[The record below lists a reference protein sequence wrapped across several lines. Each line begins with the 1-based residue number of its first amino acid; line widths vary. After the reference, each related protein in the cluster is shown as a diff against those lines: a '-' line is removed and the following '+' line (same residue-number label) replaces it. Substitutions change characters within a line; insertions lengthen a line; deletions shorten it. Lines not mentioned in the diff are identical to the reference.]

1 MAIDLRV
8 LARSHRDVIG
18 RILSSMSFLDGDVS
32 STGSLALSA
41 AEASFSGKMLG
52 ESCLAAGALG
62 NPRSP
67 W

>member
-1 MAIDLRV
+1 
-8 LARSHRDVIG
+8 
-18 RILSSMSFLDGDVS
+18 MSFLDGDVS